1 MACQS
6 SLTLKVLRTL
16 WGLKIIT
23 ARSIKAL
30 KIPSLLAPRP
40 SIVYNRGIEYFH
52 GTSRGSLQGTICV
65 HSHPDGPGSAKSCC
79 PCRRCRPPLPA
90 ASAREIRAAIKGAA
104 RRGCGTPSWA
114 ERLPC
119 AWDRVCAPSEC
130 AGLGELLGA
139 LYSVYLFIFN
149 LISFLCGFC
158 YCFGW
163 VFCSLSPPPLRRC
176 ALERGA

>member
-52 GTSRGSLQGTICV
+52 STSRGSLQGTICV

-79 PCRRCRPPLPA
+79 PCRRCRPPRRVRSRDPRCYKGGGAAGLRHSELSR
-90 ASAREIRAAIKGAA
+90 ASAVCVGPGLRSEWVCGA
-104 RRGCGTPSWA
+104 RG
-114 ERLPC
+114 
-119 AWDRVCAPSEC
+119 V
-130 AGLGELLGA
+130 AG
-139 LYSVYLFIFN
+139 SFVQCLFIYF
-149 LISFLCGFC
+149 
-158 YCFGW
+158 
-163 VFCSLSPPPLRRC
+163 
-176 ALERGA
+176 